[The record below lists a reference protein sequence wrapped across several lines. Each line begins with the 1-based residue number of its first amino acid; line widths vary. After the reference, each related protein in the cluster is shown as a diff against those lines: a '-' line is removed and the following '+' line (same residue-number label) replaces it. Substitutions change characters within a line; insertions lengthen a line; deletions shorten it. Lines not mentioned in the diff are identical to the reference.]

1 MKKEYKRPSMMVT
14 CYSAMDKTNLTL
26 NTSAAIA
33 AYTKPGQM
41 SSQSFTLHS

>member
-26 NTSAAIA
+26 NVSYAITAGTGAAN
-33 AYTKPGQM
+33 M
-41 SSQSFTLHS
+41 SEQSFTLHK